1 MRWPETAVL
10 FRAPA
15 GPRRGFGHLLRCRA
29 LARALGVRP
38 VVALRA
44 TAATARA
51 ARRLGVTLVS
61 GTPTLVLR
69 RTRARLLV
77 VDDLVASAAR
87 RWIASARA
95 LGCRVASIHDLGIG
109 CLDADLV
116 IDGSVM
122 NRAHVERRRS
132 LTGLRYAVIDPA
144 FAVPARRRRRGALRV
159 LVALGGGPRRRLALA
174 IARAVVARLPQVVV
188 RVAGGLSGHST
199 RGAHPRL
206 QWTGPLDG
214 LYRELSACDVAV
226 VGGGVSLY
234 EACAAGVA
242 PVGVAVVPA
251 QRPTVAGFARLG
263 GCRWT
268 TEGRPRADVVAGVVA
283 ALAQD
288 AAGRMRLAHRA
299 RRLVDGRGAL
309 RVATVLAPWAGLR
322 GTLRAAS

>member
-44 TAATARA
+44 TATTAQA

-61 GTPTLVLR
+61 GAPALVLR
-69 RTRARLLV
+69 RTRARVLV

-87 RWIASARA
+87 RWIAAARA

-116 IDGSVM
+116 IDGSVT
-122 NRAHVERRRS
+122 NRARVDRRRS
-132 LTGLRYAVIDPA
+132 LSGLRYAVIDPA
-144 FAVPARRRRRGALRV
+144 FAVPVHRRRRGALRV
-159 LVALGGGPRRRLALA
+159 LVALGGGPRGRLALA
-174 IARAVVARLPQVVV
+174 IARAVAACVPQAVV
-188 RVAGGLSGHST
+188 RVAGGLADQT
-199 RGAHPRL
+199 ARGADPRVT
-206 QWTGPLDG
+206 WTGPLDG
-214 LYRELSACDVAV
+214 LRQELSASDIAV

-242 PVGVAVVPA
+242 PVGVPVVPA
-251 QRPTVAGFARLG
+251 QRPTVAAFARLG
-263 GCRWT
+263 ACRWT
-268 TEGRPRADVVAGVVA
+268 RTDRPGAAAVAGVVA
-283 ALAQD
+283 ALAAD
-288 AAGRMRLAHRA
+288 AAGRRRLAHRA

-309 RVATVLAPWAGLR
+309 RVSAVLAPWAR
-322 GTLRAAS
+322 VRRAA